1 MRSSSSQ
8 VGATSLSSSVRP
20 VESSRPASVS
30 RVRRALYGVAALFA
44 ALVLLILWF
53 AIARPVQVLPRIG
66 QAPAFMLT
74 DQDGR
79 WISDAD
85 LRGRVL
91 IINFAHT
98 RCGERCAAMERS
110 LLTLVDALRA
120 DGRLGTQVRLVT
132 ISVDAD
138 GDTPPALRAYAERLN
153 VAAPEEWIFLT
164 GSARELKQLIGG
176 GYGVYYRM
184 NGETVDL
191 VDQRAV
197 LVDETGLLRAGYDG
211 TRLDPAIVLRD
222 IGLVEQEANS
232 SATARPIYEAAHIF
246 VCYPR

>member
-1 MRSSSSQ
+1 MHSSSPRVS
-8 VGATSLSSSVRP
+8 ATPLQRSVRP
-20 VESSRPASVS
+20 VEGSPSPA
-30 RVRRALYGVAALFA
+30 RWIRLALYGVAALFI
-44 ALVLLILWF
+44 ALVVLILWF
-53 AIARPVQVLPRIG
+53 AIARPVQVLPRIA

-79 WISDAD
+79 WVSDAD
-85 LRGRVL
+85 LRGSVL
-91 IINFAHT
+91 LINFAHT

-110 LLTLVDALRA
+110 LLAVSDALRA
-120 DGRLGTQVRLVT
+120 DGRLGTQVRLIT

-138 GDTPPALRAYAERLN
+138 GDTPPALRAYAARLN
-153 VAAPEEWIFLT
+153 VAAPEWIFLT

-176 GYGVYYRM
+176 EYGVYYRL

-191 VDQRAV
+191 VDQRVV
-197 LVDETGLLRAGYDG
+197 LVDETGLLRAEYDG

-232 SATARPIYEAAHIF
+232 SDAARPIYEAAHIF